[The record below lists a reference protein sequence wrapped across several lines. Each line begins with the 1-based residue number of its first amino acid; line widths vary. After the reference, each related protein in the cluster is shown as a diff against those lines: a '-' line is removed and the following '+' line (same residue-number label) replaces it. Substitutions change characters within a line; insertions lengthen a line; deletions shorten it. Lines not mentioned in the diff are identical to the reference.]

1 MCDMNCI
8 RWGARNLTREEVLG
22 KRVIEVGS
30 YDVNGSLRYIVELL
44 EPAAYIG
51 VDVVKGPG
59 VDVVCSAG
67 NLVQEFGRES
77 FELVL
82 STCTLEHIREWKEA
96 ISNMK
101 NICRANGTIL
111 IIVPSHWPFHEFPHD
126 FWRYGK
132 EDIRNIFSDCDIL
145 ALDEDPQPPSL
156 VYGKIRKPN
165 GFTER
170 ELSGY
175 PLYSVIAD
183 KRIGE
188 IHEKDL
194 NDFYFRRL
202 PLRDKIRDIVSRK
215 ARTILP
221 KSWPWGNRGNNINGS
236 I

>member
-8 RWGARNLTREEVLG
+8 RWGARNLTKEEVLG

-59 VDVVCSAG
+59 VDRVCSAE
-67 NLVQEFGRES
+67 NLVQEFGKES
-77 FELVL
+77 FDVVL
-82 STCTLEHIREWKEA
+82 STCTLEHIRDWKEA

-101 NICRANGTIL
+101 NICKANGIIL
-111 IIVPSHWPFHEFPHD
+111 IIVPSHWPFHEYPHD

-145 ALDEDPQPPSL
+145 VLDEDPQPPSL
-156 VYGKIRKPN
+156 VYGKMRKPN
-165 GFTER
+165 GFAER

-175 PLYSVIAD
+175 LLYSVIVD

-188 IHEKDL
+188 MDERVLH
-194 NDFYFRRL
+194 DFTFRRL
-202 PLRDKIRDIVSRK
+202 SFKDKIRNIVSRK
-215 ARTILP
+215 TRTIFS
-221 KSWPWGNRGNNINGS
+221 KS
-236 I
+236 